1 MHGAIGA
8 KNDGGA
14 TVVAGEREMILIACI
29 AVGDSAETPVS
40 DLDEAVASLQN
51 GGAGAILRLKVNR
64 IDWDGSRAES
74 DGQNAKN
81 RKVLH
86 FECSTG
92 IEEAAF

>member
-8 KNDGGA
+8 QNDGGV
-14 TVVAGEREMILIACI
+14 TVVAGEREMILI
-29 AVGDSAETPVS
+29 VDTTKTPVS
-40 DLDEAVASLQN
+40 DLDEAVTSTQS

>member
-1 MHGAIGA
+1 
-8 KNDGGA
+8 
-14 TVVAGEREMILIACI
+14 
-29 AVGDSAETPVS
+29 
-40 DLDEAVASLQN
+40 
-51 GGAGAILRLKVNR
+51 LRLKVNR